1 MDQLLTENEQIERDE
16 KQIKQYI
23 DETQALR
30 TKIDELNNKQVTF
43 I

>member
-30 TKIDELNNKQVTF
+30 TKIDELNNK
-43 I
+43 